1 MGQLIRNQLQD
12 SRHEMVVAPT
22 SVSPGG
28 VRRSDAGYVRN
39 KMC

>member
-28 VRRSDAGYVRN
+28 VKRVRFRICS
-39 KMC
+39 K